1 MSKTSF
7 RQQSLSMDFDEISR
21 LASLKNTEHQCLLLL
36 DIQLSSSIFFQE
48 VKAFREEALQEE
60 SRKHYIQAMIEVI
73 FVVSVFQFLIDLFK
87 PVIEPSSPCAA
98 PRGVAWNLICIVCTI
113 QCAIQNHFQAD
124 AQCVSEKKIPL
135 NIF

>member
-1 MSKTSF
+1 MFKTSF
-7 RQQSLSMDFDEISR
+7 RQQSLSMDFEEISR

-87 PVIEPSSPCAA
+87 SVIEPSSPCAA
-98 PRGVAWNLICIVCTI
+98 PHGVA
-113 QCAIQNHFQAD
+113 
-124 AQCVSEKKIPL
+124 
-135 NIF
+135 